1 MDKGDIPRDYT
12 RSFCMAAYLS
22 PWKLSVYTSRIGELS
37 CVQGVCYGGEC
48 VDAAQE
54 PPPHCVSKHTVKTNC
69 VSWVARVLVC
79 VIAGVQ
85 VRAYSQ
91 KGLRSYL
98 FKSCTLGLMSDL
110 RDGMKDR
117 LMNA

>member
-1 MDKGDIPRDYT
+1 MLRGR
-12 RSFCMAAYLS
+12 
-22 PWKLSVYTSRIGELS
+22 
-37 CVQGVCYGGEC
+37 
-48 VDAAQE
+48 
-54 PPPHCVSKHTVKTNC
+54 PPHCVSKHTVKTNC
-69 VSWVARVLVC
+69 DHISCHGCARVLVC
-79 VIAGVQ
+79 VIARVQ